1 MSSMVIWTT
10 FDPDTKKKKNG
21 EFTYQFHFLLKAFQK
36 KLEKGRKWRS
46 GFYVFILMKRN
57 VLVEMNMVI

>member
-10 FDPDTKKKKNG
+10 FDPDTKKNG
-21 EFTYQFHFLLKAFQK
+21 EFTYQFYYFLLKAFQK

-57 VLVEMNMVI
+57 VLVELNMVI